1 MLPLQ
6 CKHSS
11 QDSMTKSTLPK
22 KLALQMDAYD
32 QGLLPEDLQIEMV
45 QFLIDC
51 ELHNEL
57 RQYQQLC
64 DYFIA
69 EGLCYEV
76 GYAEEDDN
84 E

>member
-6 CKHSS
+6 CKHLF
-11 QDSMTKSTLPK
+11 QDSMTKSSLPK
-22 KLALQMDAYD
+22 KLALQLDAYD

-45 QFLIDC
+45 QFMIDC

-57 RQYQQLC
+57 TQYQQLC

-69 EGLCYEV
+69 EGLCYDV
-76 GYAEEDDN
+76 AFAEEDDT
-84 E
+84 

>member
-1 MLPLQ
+1 
-6 CKHSS
+6 
-11 QDSMTKSTLPK
+11 MTKSTLPK

-45 QFLIDC
+45 QFMIDC
-51 ELHNEL
+51 DLHNEL
-57 RQYQQLC
+57 TQYQQLC

-76 GYAEEDDN
+76 AYAEEDDI
-84 E
+84 

>member
-6 CKHSS
+6 CKHSF
-11 QDSMTKSTLPK
+11 QDPMTKSTLPK